1 MRKLCRLRLLLVL
14 FSPILLILLLHFDLL
29 KPDLLSL
36 IVFLHLFLLFVQF
49 ESHYVKLVPFINK
62 LLLSKSHPLVPFYL
76 LQLELLLLKV
86 ELDDLAL
93 KPLLLSFN
101 LRLLK
106 YEVLPHVSEFK
117 FLLQDLFML
126 SCLLLHLGDEC
137 ELLLDLLFL
146 VFLQLIVLIVYLLPF
161 LHHILHVTFIV
172 LSCLLRLLLL
182 YHNWV

>member
-1 MRKLCRLRLLLVL
+1 M
-14 FSPILLILLLHFDLL
+14 
-29 KPDLLSL
+29 
-36 IVFLHLFLLFVQF
+36 
-49 ESHYVKLVPFINK
+49 
-62 LLLSKSHPLVPFYL
+62 
-76 LQLELLLLKV
+76 QLELLLLKV

-106 YEVLPHVSEFK
+106 NEVLPHVSEFK

-126 SCLLLHLGDEC
+126 SRLFLHLGDEC

-146 VFLQLIVLIVYLLPF
+146 VFLQLIVLIVDLLPF

-182 YHNWV
+182 YDNWV